1 MLTTRRT
8 VAPIRFSLNM
18 SAPPW
23 ALQARSDC
31 RWIHRLWTTLAWPV
45 DCQIHGRSVEISL
58 GGVPMTRRDG
68 TRMDGR
74 DAFLKKLRRYPADRA
89 LMRIGEG
96 RKARDFWDLVQYVLA
111 HR

>member
-1 MLTTRRT
+1 
-8 VAPIRFSLNM
+8 
-18 SAPPW
+18 
-23 ALQARSDC
+23 
-31 RWIHRLWTTLAWPV
+31 
-45 DCQIHGRSVEISL
+45 
-58 GGVPMTRRDG
+58 MTRRDG

-89 LMRIGEG
+89 LMRVGEG